1 MPRSVREGA
10 ERASYARENVPLN
23 VEPSHRSRFA
33 TCRVALDEL
42 DATQLAAAAGALS
55 LLPANGHRLWRLGA
69 LATLA
74 AERPSGGRAVGQTQL
89 RNLLA
94 AGDLADMA
102 HMQDDPYD
110 DVLIEE
116 LIFTGGVYLVGS
128 GLAQDAVYVLR
139 LLTRSLL
146 LRPVLPDRLRA
157 ELTSICVAG
166 LRLSDTVLR
175 GAGLARHEE
184 PARPPERGC
193 EVPGATRLRRLMD
206 LCTFDADV
214 LAALG
219 IVPAVLDP
227 LVLQAGEHHFSD
239 EEIAEGYPDRWPL
252 TRTGGSIATARPL
265 GLALALRHY
274 IVRRAADEVGSE
286 RVAQAFAHEVHEDVL
301 RSLQRMGVP
310 AAEVRRRDAAQ
321 PWSEL
326 DAELDTDLRLVC
338 AVIPD
343 SIQGLSADPYG
354 TFATRDVI
362 EQVQRRLDERA
373 AEEPQMT
380 LGLVV
385 VQPAGRT
392 AIFGMREP
400 EATDLILEHINAADL
415 EVLAFLEQDDRL
427 ALWKFARAHNALLS
441 FARVNSFSTLDT
453 YDAWL
458 AEERSFTPLAGASW
472 VAVPP
477 GSGGELRR
485 RAKRGRDRHGA
496 LYVDGSVREVERE
509 RDEGFGERIYH
520 LTDIAEPQ
528 LILHV
533 AGAPLDL
540 WVSGPEGVDLVR
552 ASWDLVQTVAYW
564 LGELVAPLNDQLAE
578 VAEHTPCLRIDVDVA
593 DPAFW
598 FEGGPDPGAEGDD
611 QVTVDGRTARLVLGP
626 ALRRAAP
633 APNNAGERV
642 LVARV
647 LDALD
652 GVASGMGL
660 EPMPSWRRD
669 ALVEE
674 VAPPGLKKH
683 LLLLPL
689 EGNALLADA
698 DGPPRL
704 VQEADLTAA
713 RELLGRHLV
722 TCFNLEVGAVPSEL
736 RDRIADE
743 AVQFLLSQVREVMDG
758 TRPDGLL
765 EELLAANERIVAAG
779 EQRRA
784 MLPARAATYPAAAD
798 RQRLREQLASSAQA
812 AVTCRFLAEYVVA
825 QPPDGDKP
833 WGLARYDRAMALAAE
848 MLDWA
853 HLNDALHYGMSD
865 VGLLINSD
873 GQLRL
878 QELDRYQHGRSQ
890 YFDVHVAEQRTRADE
905 IFRLRFETSHE
916 AEPSEIRA
924 RVDPL
929 MAQESGAS
937 LTELGELLHAAASLA
952 REAELD
958 VVVMDRDAALDALRA
973 ELGWDANKVEQAVRY
988 LSMGARDDF
997 LNPPGGSWRDV
1008 VPSRFAR
1015 RFSLNR
1021 RPLLER
1027 DGELLWGQRQPLS
1040 ALQVI
1045 VGQIFSGRFQA
1056 LAETDE
1062 LRAELGRLAEEA
1074 GHAFEHEVAEVFD
1087 ASPRFTVRENVE
1099 SLDGVSL
1106 RRENAQDLGDI
1117 DVLAA
1122 DKVAWILY
1130 GVECKDL
1137 AGALTPTEVAGELSE
1152 HFDTQDGVSTSKHA
1166 ARIAWLEAHRA
1177 EALRELAL
1185 DGPPDRWQ
1193 VKGMFVTGQ
1202 RVMAP
1207 YIQDVRFPIV
1217 AADDLAGW
1225 IDRLPRP
1232 SARRD
1237 RKRKAGRS

>member
-1 MPRSVREGA
+1 
-10 ERASYARENVPLN
+10 VPLI
-23 VEPSHRSRFA
+23 VEPPDRSRFA
-33 TCRVALDEL
+33 TCRADLEEV
-42 DATQLAAAAGALS
+42 DAAQLAAAAGALS

-74 AERPSGGRAVGQTQL
+74 AERLSEGRPVAQTQL
-89 RNLLA
+89 RNLLG
-94 AGDLADMA
+94 AGDLAAMA
-102 HMQDDPYD
+102 DIQEDPYE
-110 DVLIEE
+110 DVLTEE

-146 LRPVLPDRLRA
+146 LRPVLPDGLQA

-206 LCTFDADV
+206 LCTFDTAA

-219 IVPAVLDP
+219 IAPAVLDP
-227 LVLQAGEHHFSD
+227 LVLQAGEHEFSD
-239 EEIAEGYPDRWPL
+239 EEIAEGYADRWPL
-252 TRTGGSIATARPL
+252 TRAAGSIVLSRPL
-265 GLALALRHY
+265 GLALALRHH

-286 RVAQAFAHEVHEDVL
+286 RVAQAFSDEVQEDVL

-310 AAEVRRRDAAQ
+310 ATEVRRRDPAQ

-343 SIQGLSADPYG
+343 SFQGLSPDPYG
-354 TFATRDVI
+354 TFATRGVI

-373 AEEPQMT
+373 GEEPEMT
-380 LGLVV
+380 LGLMV

-392 AIFGMREP
+392 AFFGMREP
-400 EATDLILEHINAADL
+400 DVTELILEHINAADL

-427 ALWKFARAHNALLS
+427 ALWKFARAHAALLS
-441 FARVNSFSTLDT
+441 SARVNSFSTLDT
-453 YDAWL
+453 YHAWL
-458 AEERSFTPLAGASW
+458 AEERSFTPLAGATW
-472 VAVPP
+472 ITVPP
-477 GSGGELRR
+477 GPGGELRR

-509 RDEGFGERIYH
+509 RDEEFGDRIYH

-540 WVSGPEGVDLVR
+540 WVSGPEGVDMVR

-564 LGELVAPLNDQLAE
+564 LGELVAPLQDKLTELAE
-578 VAEHTPCLRIDVDVA
+578 QTPCLRIDVDVA
-593 DPAFW
+593 DAAFW
-598 FEGGPDPGAEGDD
+598 FEGGPDLEAEVDD
-611 QVTVDGRTARLVLGP
+611 QVTIDGRTARLILGP
-626 ALRRAAP
+626 ALRRAAL
-633 APNNAGERV
+633 APDNAGERA
-642 LVARV
+642 LVARL

-652 GVASGMGL
+652 GLASSMGL
-660 EPMPSWRRD
+660 EPLASSRRD
-669 ALVEE
+669 AVVEE
-674 VAPPGLKKH
+674 VAPLGLKKH

-698 DGPPRL
+698 EGPARL
-704 VQEADLTAA
+704 VQEADVTAA

-722 TCFNLEVGAVPSEL
+722 RRFSLEVGDVPSDL
-736 RDRIADE
+736 RDRVADE
-743 AVQFLLSQVREVMDG
+743 AVQFLLGEVREVMDG
-758 TRPDGLL
+758 TRPDDLL
-765 EELLAANERIVAAG
+765 EHLLAANERIVAAG

-798 RQRLREQLASSAQA
+798 RKRLREQLASSAQA
-812 AVTCRFLAEYVVA
+812 AVTCRFLVEYVAA
-825 QPPDGDKP
+825 QPPDGDKR

-890 YFDVHVAEQRTRADE
+890 YFDVHVAEQRTRAEE
-905 IFRLRFETSHE
+905 IFRLRFKTSDE
-916 AEPSEIRA
+916 ADPSEIRA

-929 MAQESGAS
+929 MAQESGAT

-952 REAELD
+952 REAEVD
-958 VVVMDRDAALDALRA
+958 VMVMDRAAVLDALRA
-973 ELGWDANKVEQAVRY
+973 ELRWDATKVEQAVRY

-1027 DGELLWGQRQPLS
+1027 NGELLWGQRQPLA

-1062 LRAELGRLAEEA
+1062 LRAELGRLAEGA
-1074 GHAFEHEVAEVFD
+1074 GHAFEHEVAEIFD

-1099 SLDGVSL
+1099 SLAGVSL
-1106 RRENAQDLGDI
+1106 RRGNARDLGDI

-1122 DKVAWILY
+1122 DEVTRILY
-1130 GVECKDL
+1130 GIECKDL

-1152 HFDTQDGVSTSKHA
+1152 HFDAQEGGSTWKHA
-1166 ARIAWLEAHRA
+1166 QRIAWLETHRA

-1185 DGPPDRWQ
+1185 NGPPDRWQ

-1225 IDRLPRP
+1225 IERLPQP
-1232 SARRD
+1232 SARRE
-1237 RKRKAGRS
+1237 RERKARRS

>member
-1 MPRSVREGA
+1 MLGRMPLVA
-10 ERASYARENVPLN
+10 Q
-23 VEPSHRSRFA
+23 PSGESRFA
-33 TCRVALDEL
+33 TSRVALDEL
-42 DATQLAAAAGALS
+42 DAAQVAAAAGGLS
-55 LLPANGHRLWRLGA
+55 LLPANGHRFWRLGA

-74 AERPSGGRAVGQTQL
+74 SERTSGGHAVAQSQL
-89 RNLLA
+89 RELLA
-94 AGDLADMA
+94 TSDLADMA
-102 HMQDDPYD
+102 EMQDDPYE
-110 DVLIEE
+110 DVLTEE

-139 LLTRSLL
+139 LLTRALL
-146 LRPVLPDRLRA
+146 LRPVLPDGLQA
-157 ELTSICVAG
+157 ELSSVCVAG
-166 LRLSDTVLR
+166 LRLSDKVLR

-184 PARPPERGC
+184 PAQPPERRC
-193 EVPGATRLRRLMD
+193 EVPGASRLRRFMD
-206 LCTFDADV
+206 LCTFDD
-214 LAALG
+214 AALATLG
-219 IVPAVLDP
+219 IAPAVLEP
-227 LVLQAGEHHFSD
+227 LVLQAGEQRFTD
-239 EEIAEGYPDRWPL
+239 EQIAEGYADRWPL
-252 TRTGGSIATARPL
+252 IRTGRSLVLARPL
-265 GLALALRHY
+265 GVTLALRHH
-274 IVRRAADEVGSE
+274 IVRRAVEEVGPE
-286 RVAQAFAHEVHEDVL
+286 RVAQAFADEVQEDVL
-301 RSLQRMGVP
+301 RSLRRMGVT
-310 AAEVRRRDAAQ
+310 ASEVRPREAGK
-321 PWSEL
+321 PWAEL
-326 DAELDTDLRLVC
+326 DADLDSDARLVC
-338 AVIPD
+338 AVVPD
-343 SIQGLSADPYG
+343 SFQGLSGDPYG
-354 TFATRDVI
+354 SFATRDTI
-362 EQVQRRLDERA
+362 EQVQRWLDDRARDERNA
-373 AEEPQMT
+373 T
-380 LGLVV
+380 FGLVV

-392 AIFGMREP
+392 TIFGMREP
-400 EATDLILEHINAADL
+400 DGPGLILEHISAADL

-441 FARVNSFSTLDT
+441 SARVNSFSTLDT

-458 AEERSFTPLAGASW
+458 AEERSFTPLARATF
-472 VAVPP
+472 VTVPP

-509 RDEGFGERIYH
+509 RNEGFGERIYH

-533 AGAPLDL
+533 DGGPLDL

-564 LGELVAPLNDQLAE
+564 LGELIPPLSNELAE

-593 DPAFW
+593 DRAFW
-598 FEGGPDPGAEGDD
+598 FEGGADPGSEDGD
-611 QVTVDGRTARLVLGP
+611 QVTIDGRTARLVLGP

-642 LVARV
+642 LVARL

-660 EPMPSWRRD
+660 EPLPSSRRD
-669 ALVEE
+669 AVVEE
-674 VAPPGLKKH
+674 VAPLGLKKH

-698 DGPPRL
+698 EGPARL
-704 VQEADLTAA
+704 VQEADVTAA

-722 TCFNLEVGAVPSEL
+722 TRFNLEVGDVPSEL
-736 RDRIADE
+736 RDRVADE
-743 AVQFLLSQVREVMDG
+743 AVQFLLGEVREVMDG
-758 TRPDGLL
+758 TRPDGML
-765 EELLAANERIVAAG
+765 EQLLAANERIVAAG
-779 EQRRA
+779 EQGRA

-812 AVTCRFLAEYVVA
+812 AVTCRFLAEYVAA
-825 QPPDGDKP
+825 QPPHGDKR

-890 YFDVHVAEQRTRADE
+890 YFDVHVAEQRTRAEE

-929 MAQESGAS
+929 MAQESGAT

-952 REAELD
+952 REAEVD

-973 ELGWDANKVEQAVRY
+973 ELGWDANKVEHAVRY

-1027 DGELLWGQRQPLS
+1027 DGELLWGQRQPLV

-1087 ASPRFTVRENVE
+1087 ASPRFTARENVE
-1099 SLDGVSL
+1099 SLAGVSL
-1106 RRENAQDLGDI
+1106 RRGNAQDLGDI

-1152 HFDTQDGVSTSKHA
+1152 HFDTQEGVSTSKHA
-1166 ARIAWLEAHRA
+1166 ERIAWLETHRA

-1232 SARRD
+1232 SARCD
-1237 RKRKAGRS
+1237 RKRKARRS